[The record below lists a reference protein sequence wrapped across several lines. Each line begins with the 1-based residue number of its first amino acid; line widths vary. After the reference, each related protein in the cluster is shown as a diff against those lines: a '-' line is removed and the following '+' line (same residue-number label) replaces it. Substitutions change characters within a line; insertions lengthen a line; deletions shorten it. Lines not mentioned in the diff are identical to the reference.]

1 MIENYTQREEQFKTS
16 AKDVIQEMKEKLK
29 KSKVTVTKAS
39 EDLAQSTADRK
50 VLELKIIELK
60 S

>member
-1 MIENYTQREEQFKTS
+1 
-16 AKDVIQEMKEKLK
+16 MKEKLK